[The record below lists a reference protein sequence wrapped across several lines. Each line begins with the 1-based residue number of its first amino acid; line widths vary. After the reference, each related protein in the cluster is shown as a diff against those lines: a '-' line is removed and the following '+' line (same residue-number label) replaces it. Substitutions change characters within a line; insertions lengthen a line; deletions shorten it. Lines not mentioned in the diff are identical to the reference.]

1 MAGIMNRKE
10 ALDWT
15 VKRDCATHSDRISRN
30 GGFTLVELMIV
41 VAIIGILAA
50 VAIPAY
56 REFKDKAT
64 RGTAIANLENIRN
77 GLAMY
82 VGDLQIMRYPLTAEI
97 GSGETAWQR
106 LRSILVYPNLPP
118 SASDSKLNGSSIQ
131 YTSADGRSYTL
142 MVNAMDSRNTT
153 YRVTPTMIEQQ

>member
-1 MAGIMNRKE
+1 MAWISSRRE
-10 ALDWT
+10 ALDRT
-15 VKRDCATHSDRISRN
+15 VRRDRATHGDRIRAKT
-30 GGFTLVELMIV
+30 GFTLVELMIV

-131 YTSADGRSYTL
+131 YTSADGSSYTL
-142 MVNAMDSRNTT
+142 TVNAMDSRNTT

>member
-1 MAGIMNRKE
+1 MAGIMSR
-10 ALDWT
+10 T
-15 VKRDCATHSDRISRN
+15 VSAPCEMEGDLATSRDRAYPR

-64 RGTAIANLENIRN
+64 RGTAIANLEKIRN

-82 VGDLQIMRYPLTAEI
+82 VGDLQTTRYPLTAEI
-97 GSGETAWQR
+97 GSGEAAWQR

-118 SASDSKLNGSSIQ
+118 SSGDSKLDGGSLQ
-131 YTSADGRSYTL
+131 YISADGRTYTL
-142 MVNAMDSRNTT
+142 TVNAMDSRNTT

>member
-1 MAGIMNRKE
+1 MEGD
-10 ALDWT
+10 L
-15 VKRDCATHSDRISRN
+15 ATSRPRIDRRE
-30 GGFTLVELMIV
+30 GFTLVELMIV

-82 VGDLQIMRYPLTAEI
+82 VGDLQTMRYPLTAEI

-118 SASDSKLNGSSIQ
+118 SSSDSKLNGGSIQ

-142 MVNAMDSRNTT
+142 TVNAMDSRNTT
-153 YRVTPTMIEQQ
+153 YRVTPTMVEQQ